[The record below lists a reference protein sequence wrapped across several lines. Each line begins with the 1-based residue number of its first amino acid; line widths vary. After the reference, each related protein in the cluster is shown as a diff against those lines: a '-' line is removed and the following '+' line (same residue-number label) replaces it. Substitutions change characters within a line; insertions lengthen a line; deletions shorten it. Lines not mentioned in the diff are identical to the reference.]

1 MKRSHA
7 IGIATGFVLL
17 PFAARAD
24 DAINP
29 EQRASLT
36 QLVAEASQAPQ
47 AVGFSVAVSRGG
59 TVAYEA
65 ARGKRN
71 LDPDASATVAT
82 WYCIGSVTKQF
93 TAALIMQ
100 LVEARRLGLD
110 DKLATSVPDFP
121 HATEITFRQLLSHT
135 TGLPEYAGDAYTGGL
150 LEKNDVSPATLV
162 ALIAG
167 KPLEFTPGTLFEYS
181 NSNYLALGV
190 AIEKLYGKPYAQVLR
205 ERIVQPLG
213 LEVSA
218 GPPSGGAI
226 ARGYTAAVTPTPMTP
241 ADISW
246 AYAAGE
252 LFATVSGLL
261 AWDRALFGGHV
272 VGAESLALM
281 STPVKL
287 PNGRSTDYGFGL
299 SIVTAL
305 GHRMVSHN
313 GGVPGGFAAQNFVF
327 PDDGIA
333 IVTLANTMDFNVALP
348 ATKIADVFL
357 PGINVAVESLSQER
371 VAEMDDPAIHARAR
385 DWLER
390 LRTGKIDATQ
400 LTPQM
405 GAALTPAVVKNGQNF
420 LTAAGPAT
428 AFKLTGFAFQGG
440 YRVYVYSAT
449 TATTHMTFQFMLDQ
463 QNKIAGLL
471 LTP

>member
-1 MKRSHA
+1 VKRSHA

-17 PFAARAD
+17 PYAARAD
-24 DAINP
+24 DAITP
-29 EQRASLT
+29 EQRASLA

-47 AVGFSVAVSRGG
+47 TVGFSVAVARGG
-59 TVAYEA
+59 TIAYQA
-65 ARGKRN
+65 ARGKRD
-71 LDPDASATVAT
+71 LDPDASATVDT

-100 LVEARRLGLD
+100 LVEAHRLALD
-110 DKLATSVPDFP
+110 DKLATIVPAFP
-121 HATEITFRQLLSHT
+121 HATEITFRQLLTHT
-135 TGLPEYAGDAYTGGL
+135 SGLSEYVGEAYTAGL
-150 LEKNDVSPATLV
+150 LDKKDVTPAALV
-162 ALIAG
+162 ALLAG

-181 NSNYLALGV
+181 NSNYLALGMT
-190 AIEKLYGKPYAQVLR
+190 IEKLYAKSYAQVLR

-218 GPPSGGAI
+218 GPPPSGTI
-226 ARGYTAAVTPTPMTP
+226 ARGYTAAVTPTPMP
-241 ADISW
+241 QSDISW
-246 AYAAGE
+246 AFAAGE

-272 VGAESLALM
+272 VSTASLAQM
-281 STPVKL
+281 TTPVKL

-299 SIVTAL
+299 SVVTAL
-305 GHRMVSHN
+305 GHRVVSHN

-333 IVTLANTMDFNVALP
+333 IVTLANTMDFNIALP

-371 VAEMDDPAIHARAR
+371 VAEMDDPAIRARAR

-390 LRTGKIDATQ
+390 LRTGKIDASQ
-400 LTPQM
+400 MTPQM
-405 GAALTPAVVKNGQNF
+405 GAALTPAALKSAQNF
-420 LTAAGPAT
+420 LTTAGPVT
-428 AFKLTGFAFQGG
+428 AFKLTGFALQGG

-449 TATTHMTFQFMLDQ
+449 TATAHMAFQFALDQ